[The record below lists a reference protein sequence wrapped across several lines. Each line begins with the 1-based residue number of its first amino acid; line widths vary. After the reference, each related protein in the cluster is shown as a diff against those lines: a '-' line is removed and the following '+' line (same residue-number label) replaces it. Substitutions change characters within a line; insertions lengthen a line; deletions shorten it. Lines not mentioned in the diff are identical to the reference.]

1 MSTAKTEIKSF
12 INFIYNYSKNIPEN
26 EINFIYEGEINHQ
39 TILTFTTLIEAH
51 LIKNGEKNIV
61 KKKVFNILIES
72 LQNIYNHGNCLS
84 NTKDIEPGKGVI
96 MVSNNQTFYKITSGN
111 IIKNDIIDIIKPL
124 FLKINTCNKKT
135 IRELYK
141 KQLAEGRVSAKGGA
155 GLGFIDM
162 ARKSGQKID
171 FDFIK
176 IDSKL
181 SFFIISFKIKKK

>member
-1 MSTAKTEIKSF
+1 MSAAKTEIKSF
-12 INFIYNYSKNIPEN
+12 INFIYNYSKDIPEN

-39 TILTFTTLIEAH
+39 TILAFTTLIEAQ

-61 KKKVFNILIES
+61 KKKVFNILIEV
-72 LQNIYNHGNCLS
+72 LQNIYNHGNYLNNS
-84 NTKDIEPGKGVI
+84 ENTESGKGVV
-96 MVSNNQTFYKITSGN
+96 MVNNNKTFYKITSGN
-111 IIKNDIIDIIKPL
+111 IIKNDIIDVIKPL
-124 FLKINTCNKKT
+124 FFKINTCNEKS
-135 IRELYK
+135 IRGLYK
-141 KQLAEGRVSAKGGA
+141 KQLAEGRISAKGGA